1 MMNQSAVST
10 GSVGKDQ
17 RLRERRMLVG
27 SLSYLVTLSLV
38 LAFWYLGD
46 YSFDVV
52 RNYIAAVLSL
62 VAFFF
67 VMIRTNQNLRF
78 VDPSMTLAQVSL
90 SILPAYYVMFHS
102 QQSRPVFLILCIS
115 AAMYG
120 LFQFRMRD
128 FLTLSS
134 VVIGG
139 YALMIVLIYVY
150 RPAEIN
156 LKLEILQW
164 FSLTATFLQFSGL
177 GGFIANLRKKVKANY
192 QELATRNGELETA
205 LQRIED
211 LAMRDE
217 LTGVFNRRF
226 LMETIRNEKLR
237 CDRTGSMF
245 TLCILDVDH
254 FKQVNDQHGHIAGDQ
269 VLQQIAR
276 TASEALRQT
285 DYFGRY
291 GGEEFAMVLT
301 GTLSEGAIVTAERV
315 RRHIEQID
323 LSAISPGFRVTV
335 SIGIADAR
343 RGEDPAATFKRA
355 DEALYLAKES
365 GRNRCIVADA
375 AGNSPAAAKP
385 IIDNALQD
393 T

>member
-1 MMNQSAVST
+1 
-10 GSVGKDQ
+10 
-17 RLRERRMLVG
+17 MLIG

-38 LAFWYLGD
+38 LAFWYLGE
-46 YSFDVV
+46 YGIDVV
-52 RNYIAAVLSL
+52 RNYVAAVLSL

-67 VMIRTNQNLRF
+67 MMIRTNRNLRF
-78 VDPSMTLAQVSL
+78 ADPSMTLAQVAL

-102 QQSRPVFLILCIS
+102 QQARSVFLILVIS

-128 FLTLSS
+128 FLVLSL

-139 YALMIVLIYVY
+139 YALMIVLLYTF
-150 RPAEIN
+150 RPAEIH
-156 LKLEILQW
+156 LKIELLQL

-177 GGFIANLRKKVKANY
+177 GGFIAGLRNKVKIHLVD
-192 QELATRNGELETA
+192 LATRNGELVEA

-226 LMETIRNEKLR
+226 LMETIRNEKVR
-237 CDRTGSMF
+237 GQRSGSQF

-254 FKQVNDQHGHIAGDQ
+254 FKRVNDQFGHHAGDQ
-269 VLQQIAR
+269 VLQEIAR
-276 TASEALRQT
+276 VANDALRQT

-301 GTLSEGAIVTAERV
+301 DTVTEGAIVTAERV
-315 RRHIEQID
+315 RRRIEEID
-323 LSAISPGFRVTV
+323 FSSISQGFRVTV
-335 SIGIADAR
+335 SIGIADSQQA
-343 RGEDPAATFKRA
+343 EDAALTFKRA
-355 DEALYLAKES
+355 DQALYLAKEA
-365 GRNRCIVADA
+365 GRNRCVIAPLA
-375 AGNSPAAAKP
+375 HTAR
-385 IIDNALQD
+385 
-393 T
+393 